1 METHKSKNDSVFFG
15 MFPSNEPAPQPV
27 PAPPAH
33 KPAASEEQVA
43 VLNKKI
49 ELLERTIAGQAEK
62 KLSERVPSPLPPP
75 PPPPGLAPAV
85 ILKMTEMENRLKD
98 FQEKFMLGAAQI
110 KNIEESKISARREIE
125 ELLKVVREQQKYT
138 ELDRQMHD
146 QLEKAWSRVE
156 AMEKRMLEV
165 YSAAAKKPAEPAVP
179 AASPGEIA
187 AAVLKIAGAGLE
199 ERLAPLE
206 AALRAAAAAARKPA
220 EPVVPAAT
228 PAEIAAAVLKAVDDG
243 LERRFAS
250 LETALKSAAAKLGA
264 APDAARSIAGH
275 IEELSASI
283 DARLAGLSLEVQ
295 KLHADSF
302 AGNERLESVMAELKK
317 GVFSSIRSAFAD
329 SSGESLRRI
338 DAVSLD
344 GRDRMDALG
353 KLLIGHLDELTRRG
367 RDSGLQIDALE
378 RCVRAENE
386 KVLSGVSSVQH
397 GLEKV
402 LLARI
407 DDAAARV
414 AAENSWQLEKIKEAY
429 GLSVSNTAAI
439 AAVTENIVEI
449 EGRLG
454 GVLAGLKAFVKAA
467 EPVNLAAVLGVSG
480 AIIRRSLESAGELI
494 AGLEKEAVLLAGA
507 RGEIEGNLKHLAAK
521 PGGEAK

>member
-125 ELLKVVREQQKYT
+125 ELLKV
-138 ELDRQMHD
+138 D